1 MSTIVASAPRAPAV
15 TARFHV
21 RMALAFVAIAFL
33 GFSPSY
39 WAPIAA
45 GTLQAPPIMHIH
57 GALLFAWTLF
67 YLAQTLWVGTGHTSS
82 HRSWGMAGIALFT
95 LMICSILLLKL
106 TVIRLDDARG
116 MGEASRR
123 FAAIAL
129 CNLPLMIGLFAL
141 AIANVQRPQVHKRL
155 MVSLMAGLMIPAIA
169 RVFLA
174 LFAPP
179 GAAAGGPP
187 PPFVALPPTLVALLL
202 ILVAMLHDWRTERR
216 RHPVY
221 VYAGLAMVLSNVFA
235 VLVAG
240 TDGWLATV
248 RAFERLA
255 G

>member
-1 MSTIVASAPRAPAV
+1 MTTIAASAPRAPSL
-15 TARFHV
+15 TGRFHV

-45 GTLQAPPIMHIH
+45 GTLDAPPIMHIH

-67 YLAQTLWVGTGHTSS
+67 YLAQTLWVGTGRTSS

-95 LMICSILLLKL
+95 LVICSIILLKI

-123 FAAIAL
+123 FAAVAI

-141 AIANVQRPQVHKRL
+141 AIANVHRPDVHKRL
-155 MVSLMAGLMIPAIA
+155 MVSLMAGLMIPAVA

-179 GAAAGGPP
+179 GALAGGPP

-221 VYAGLAMVLSNVFA
+221 IYAGIATVLSNVFA
-235 VLVAG
+235 VLVSG
-240 TDGWLATV
+240 TDGWLATA
-248 RAFERLA
+248 RALERLA